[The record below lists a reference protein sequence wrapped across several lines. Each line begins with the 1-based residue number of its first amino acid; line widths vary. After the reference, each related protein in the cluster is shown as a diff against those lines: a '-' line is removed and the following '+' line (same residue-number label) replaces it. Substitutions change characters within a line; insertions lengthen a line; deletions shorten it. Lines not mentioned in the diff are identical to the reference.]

1 MWRLKQWLKRIA
13 QSWRNKRTIYEANKT
28 KRKWS
33 IFAERLPRSPDGKTM
48 LHIGCG
54 DIDAP
59 GFINLDARP
68 QPHVH
73 IVTTNLF
80 RLAMIPDNVADLIYM
95 SHVLEHVSH
104 RDIVSTLREM
114 HRILKNGGVLRVS
127 VPDFDRIID
136 IYQGNDRDATS
147 IEQPLMGGQD
157 YSFNY
162 HYAVFNDAHLRKH
175 MLNSGFKNTRTWD
188 PNNCEYHDFDDW
200 ASRYISYKGRE
211 FPISLNIEAI
221 K

>member
-1 MWRLKQWLKRIA
+1 MALAWRNRQAISKAKRI
-13 QSWRNKRTIYEANKT
+13 EHE
-28 KRKWS
+28 WS
-33 IFAERLPRSPDGKTM
+33 DRAKQLPRSTDGKVM

-80 RLAMIPDNVADLIYM
+80 RLTMIPDNVVDLIYM

-104 RDIVSTLREM
+104 RDITSTLREM
-114 HRILKNGGVLRVS
+114 HRILKRGGVLRIS
-127 VPDFDRIID
+127 VPDFDHILT
-136 IYQGNDRDATS
+136 IYQSTGHDITS

-157 YSFNY
+157 YAFNF
-162 HYAVFNDAHLRKH
+162 HYTVFNGAHLRK
-175 MLNSGFKNTRTWD
+175 MMMNSGFRETRSWN
-188 PNNCEYHDFDDW
+188 PNDCENHAFEDW
-200 ASRYISYKGRE
+200 ASRKISWANRE
-211 FPISLNIEAI
+211 FEISLNLEAV

>member
-1 MWRLKQWLKRIA
+1 VR
-13 QSWRNKRTIYEANKT
+13 
-28 KRKWS
+28 
-33 IFAERLPRSPDGKTM
+33 

-54 DIDAP
+54 DINVP

-68 QPHVH
+68 KPHVH

-80 RLAMIPDNVADLIYM
+80 RLKMIPHNVADMIYM

-104 RDIVSTLREM
+104 RDIVATLREM
-114 HRILKNGGVLRVS
+114 HRILKDGGVLRIS

-136 IYQGNDRDATS
+136 IYQATERDITA

-157 YSFNY
+157 YPFNY
-162 HYAVFNDAHLRKH
+162 HYAAFNDAHLRKT
-175 MLNSGFKNTRTWD
+175 MLESGFRETRTWD
-188 PNNCEYHDFDDW
+188 PQNCDHHEFDDW
-200 ASRYISYKGRE
+200 ASRNISWGDRE
-211 FPISLNIEAI
+211 FAISLNIEAI